1 MMIQVK
7 INNASIIIVYLVA
20 SEYSVRP
27 DKIQSLSYQSYLD
40 IKPNEPNI
48 DIYFEEKYLYNSYLF
63 CQIDEYDSLIKCVYE
78 DRYCRL
84 YFLNLKKIGDS
95 DNSQKIKIYEPFY
108 CQLFQYRF
116 SNITYSSNLETIF
129 VCANRFNEIKCYYSN
144 KEELIFHEI
153 THNGFEK
160 DCNPLTTYFKQETS
174 EFVLSCKKL
183 STEYLYFFN
192 DTDMSKIYCIN
203 VSNNFTDKNNFS
215 KINNKINICDNL
227 EKLLDSSYLRNN
239 IMSDISDIEFFIQC
253 EDSKI
258 QFISIYKQNNALYKN
273 NSIINLNKCEDELR
287 YYYNISNESDIYIL
301 KVEHEIKGM
310 LIPIIEYEVY
320 YFNNETIEKLNLSL
334 CDNVKIEILIP
345 VDIKDDID
353 KHNPNSLYYNDICS
367 KSKSDYGTDIIL
379 NDRKNEFVDKNMT
392 LCEDNCQF
400 INYDKQNKIVNC
412 SCEVKTFMSFVNDIK
427 FDKNKLLKNFKDIN
441 YVTNIQVIKCYEI
454 VFQLNNLK
462 FNYGFYIFCFISI
475 TLFICIL
482 LFYGKFYSLLF
493 QEINEIISALK
504 YKIFQDK
511 INLNNTHSKKGKNK
525 YKKKVNEDINSKSEK
540 SKVFTKH
547 KKKKKKSKK
556 NKIKDKR
563 LNFDNELNLK
573 TKNEESNKSEEKGKY
588 FDKSENNN
596 ILNNL
601 DNKLNLSYIENILKY
616 NEYELNSLS
625 YEDAQKSDI
634 RSFSQYYFSF
644 LKNNNLLLFSFYPN
658 KDYNSQIIK
667 ISLFF
672 FFFSSHFTINALFF
686 TDETKHK
693 IYIDEGSFNLNYQ
706 IPQIIYS
713 SFISDVI
720 DALIKYLSL
729 TEKDISSIKQLKNT
743 KGFDS
748 KIKDILH
755 KIKIKLVFFFIV
767 SFILLFCFWFYITCF
782 CGIYVN
788 TQIQLIKDTII
799 SFIFTFIYP
808 VFVCL
813 VPALLRFCSLKS
825 KKYKKELLYKLSELF

>member
-1 MMIQVK
+1 MHSMKIKYGHIITLIIHFYLYTFISCSIRSMKKISDDGDYFAILDSGIYIYNFEKSTQINITIFNESIFETNDDYNQIIISKNQDDISNEIKIGALINHHLYIYTYDDSNNKLEYLLIEQLKDSRHLTHSFQVK

-27 DKIQSLSYQSYLD
+27 DKIQSLSYQNYLD

-95 DNSQKIKIYEPFY
+95 DNSQKIKIYEPFF

-174 EFVLSCKKL
+174 EFALSCKKL

-258 QFISIYKQNNALYKN
+258 QFISIYKQNNAFYKN

-301 KVEHEIKGM
+301 KIEHEIKGM

-320 YFNNETIEKLNLSL
+320 YLNNETMKKLNLSL
-334 CDNVKIEILIP
+334 CNNTKIDILIP
-345 VDIKDDID
+345 VNINDAID
-353 KHNPNSLYYNDICS
+353 KHNPKSSYYNDICT
-367 KSKSDYGTDIIL
+367 KAKSDYDTDIIID
-379 NDRKNEFVDKNMT
+379 DRRNEFIDKKLM
-392 LCEDNCQF
+392 LCEDDCQF
-400 INYDKQNKIVNC
+400 INYDNINKKVNC
-412 SCEVKTFMSFVNDIK
+412 SCEVKTFMSFINEIK
-427 FDKNKLLKNFKDIN
+427 IDKNKLFKNFRDIN
-441 YVTNIQVIKCYEI
+441 YITNIHVIKCYKL
-454 VFQLNNLK
+454 VFLLNNIKLN
-462 FNYGFYIFCFISI
+462 FGFYIFCFITF
-475 TLFICIL
+475 TLFICII
-482 LFYGKFYSLLF
+482 LFYVKFYSLLI
-493 QEINEIISALK
+493 QEIDEIISALK
-504 YKIFQDK
+504 YKNSQNNIIQKNTK
-511 INLNNTHSKKGKNK
+511 IKKAKNKKKLIDEISVKSKKSRALT
-525 YKKKVNEDINSKSEK
+525 ENSK
-540 SKVFTKH
+540 
-547 KKKKKKSKK
+547 KKKKKKSKT
-556 NKIKDKR
+556 KDKK
-563 LNFDNELNLK
+563 LVSEISLNLNSLNVPSK
-573 TKNEESNKSEEKGKY
+573 KKAKKVKI
-588 FDKSENNN
+588 FDKSEVNTALTKSN
-596 ILNNL
+596 INLNMEQI
-601 DNKLNLSYIENILKY
+601 DNILKY
-616 NEYELNSLS
+616 NEFELNSLS
-625 YEDAQKSDI
+625 YKDALKEDN
-634 RSFSQYYFSF
+634 RSCTQYYFSF
-644 LKNNNLLLFSFYPN
+644 LRKNHLIFFSFYPI

-667 ISLFF
+667 IFLFF
-672 FFFSSHFTINALFF
+672 SFFH
-686 TDETKHK
+686 
-693 IYIDEGSFNLNYQ
+693 Q
-706 IPQIIYS
+706 ILLLMHYFLQIKQC
-713 SFISDVI
+713 
-720 DALIKYLSL
+720 IKY
-729 TEKDISSIKQLKNT
+729 I
-743 KGFDS
+743 
-748 KIKDILH
+748 
-755 KIKIKLVFFFIV
+755 
-767 SFILLFCFWFYITCF
+767 
-782 CGIYVN
+782 
-788 TQIQLIKDTII
+788 
-799 SFIFTFIYP
+799 
-808 VFVCL
+808 
-813 VPALLRFCSLKS
+813 
-825 KKYKKELLYKLSELF
+825 